1 MTLFADLGA
10 RLREARTEQNLQ
22 RAELAERTGLPER
35 YLEALETGDMSALP
49 NEVYARIY
57 FFSYARE
64 LGLNTEELLLE
75 WPEPDVPQPEVIT
88 ESGAPPRWPLRAAAA
103 VIAVAVVLW
112 IVVQLRGTEDDAGEP
127 PVQPIADPGEPIGAF
142 VDTAESTAG
151 VESVRVAPIP
161 PAVDTAESTARVE
174 SVRAAPIL
182 PAVDAAES
190 TAGVESVRVAPI
202 LPAVDTAEPTARVES
217 VRVPQVLPAV
227 DTGVPVVA
235 VAEMHTLTVR
245 SRGFAS
251 WVVIA
256 ADGDTVVAQLLH
268 FGRSLSAEAAEHF
281 TLTVGRPQSV
291 TVRLDDST
299 YSLPSVPDRWHV
311 RHSIVRHSIDLIG
324 EGGP

>member
-1 MTLFADLGA
+1 MTPFADLGA

-35 YLEALETGDMSALP
+35 YLEALEAGDISALP

-64 LGLNTEELLLE
+64 LGLNTEELLLD
-75 WPEPDVPQPEVIT
+75 WPEPDVSQPEVIT
-88 ESGAPPRWPLRAAAA
+88 ESAAPPRWPLRAAAA
-103 VIAVAVVLW
+103 LIAVAVVIW
-112 IVVQLRGTEDDAGEP
+112 IVVQLRGTEDEAGEP

-151 VESVRVAPIP
+151 VESLRVTP
-161 PAVDTAESTARVE
+161 T
-174 SVRAAPIL
+174 
-182 PAVDAAES
+182 
-190 TAGVESVRVAPI
+190 
-202 LPAVDTAEPTARVES
+202 LPAVDTV
-217 VRVPQVLPAV
+217 
-227 DTGVPVVA
+227 VPVAADVK
-235 VAEMHTLTVR
+235 MHTLTVR
-245 SRGFAS
+245 SRGFTT

-291 TVRLDDST
+291 TVRLDNST

-311 RHSIVRHSIDLIG
+311 RHSLVRHSIDLVG

>member
-1 MTLFADLGA
+1 MTPFEDLGA

-35 YLEALETGDMSALP
+35 YLEALEAGDISALP

-64 LGLNTEELLLE
+64 LGLNTEELLLD
-75 WPEPDVPQPEVIT
+75 WPEPDISQPEVIT
-88 ESGAPPRWPLRAAAA
+88 ESAAPPRWPLRAAAA
-103 VIAVAVVLW
+103 LIAVAVVIW
-112 IVVQLRGTEDDAGEP
+112 IVVQLRGTEDEAGEP

-142 VDTAESTAG
+142 VDTAESA
-151 VESVRVAPIP
+151 I
-161 PAVDTAESTARVE
+161 
-174 SVRAAPIL
+174 
-182 PAVDAAES
+182 
-190 TAGVESVRVAPI
+190 GVESVRVAPI
-202 LPAVDTAEPTARVES
+202 LPAMDTAESTIEVES
-217 VRVPQVLPAV
+217 VPVAPTLPAF
-227 DTGVPVVA
+227 DTAESTVGAESTRVAPTLPAFDTVVPVAADVK
-235 VAEMHTLTVR
+235 MHTLTVR
-245 SRGFAS
+245 SRGFTT

-291 TVRLDDST
+291 TVRLDNST

-311 RHSIVRHSIDLIG
+311 RHSLVRHSIDLVG